1 MKFYDIISNISFILS
16 VISFVMSMILNDDIL
31 LHLCVF
37 LMLIS
42 DLSSMIYI
50 KYKIKDS
57 DNK

>member
-1 MKFYDIISNISFILS
+1 MKFYDMISNIAFILS

-31 LHLCVF
+31 LYLCVF
-37 LMLIS
+37 LMLMS
-42 DLSSMIYI
+42 DLSSIMYI

>member
-16 VISFVMSMILNDDIL
+16 VISFVMSIILNDDIL
-31 LHLCVF
+31 LYLCVF